1 MAEQRFGHAVAGG
14 TEGRVEHIVEAAQ
27 QIIGV
32 AHRILGYLLQPVGAV
47 AEHISERAGEHAHL
61 TVESGHA
68 SEGLRVILARTLLF
82 DQAQAVRSEWRR
94 RGQECVSTCRAK
106 WSS

>member
-32 AHRILGYLLQPVGAV
+32 EHRILGHLLQPVGAV
-47 AEHISERAGEHAHL
+47 AEHIGERAGEHAHL

-68 SEGLRVILARTLLF
+68 YEGLRVILARI
-82 DQAQAVRSEWRR
+82 RSEESRV
-94 RGQECVSTCRAK
+94 GKECVSTCSSR
-106 WSS
+106 WSPYQYKKK